1 MDEKDL
7 LWDGMQWGQPVM
19 SELLQFA
26 WLKLALWELTAQ
38 ESGPRGGSLSP
49 SHQTLAIEPPHPWVL
64 LHSGAPV
71 TLAWAGASYRS
82 CSLQRGFLNHS
93 SSGPSLNAE
102 IAPGDPTG
110 EGCR

>member
-7 LWDGMQWGQPVM
+7 LWDGIQWGQPVM

-71 TLAWAGASYRS
+71 TLAWAGHHIIPV
-82 CSLQRGFLNHS
+82 LFNGGF
-93 SSGPSLNAE
+93 
-102 IAPGDPTG
+102 
-110 EGCR
+110 